1 MKTVVSLLSL
11 LAISLTGFSQV
22 LDPGESP
29 LDGVYSKSM
38 HNANREPIPYV
49 HLREADLM
57 WLKRVWRMVDMEEKM
72 NQVFYYP
79 KDPAQGR
86 KNFITIL
93 MEAITESGNITAYAA
108 EDESGNPND
117 MFTIPMTPEEIK
129 EDVLSYSSTIS
140 ITDPNTGQPMDS
152 TVYTDIEY
160 NQIKRF
166 KIKEEVFFDKQR
178 SVLEFRIL
186 GIAPMVPAYN
196 SNGELVNVQEG
207 FWVYFPEARR
217 VLAQAEVY
225 NRHNDVHRLTYD
237 DIFMKRMFSSKI
249 VKESNV
255 YDRSLEQYLSP
266 LDALLEAEKIEDKI
280 FRFEHDLW
288 SF

>member
-11 LAISLTGFSQV
+11 LALSLTGFSQV

-57 WLKRVWRMVDMEEKM
+57 WLKRVWRVVDMEEKM

-79 KDPAQGR
+79 LNPAQGR
-86 KNFITIL
+86 RNFMTII

-108 EDESGNPND
+108 EDEEKNPND
-117 MFTIPMTPEEIK
+117 MFTIPMTPEEINN
-129 EDVLSYSSTIS
+129 EVLSYESPYSY
-140 ITDPNTGQPMDS
+140 TDPNTGQTIDS
-152 TVYTDIEY
+152 TVVTDIDLKE
-160 NQIKRF
+160 ITRF

-196 SNGELVNVQEG
+196 SSGELVTIQEG

-225 NRHNDVHRLTYD
+225 NRNNDVHRLTYD
-237 DIFMKRMFSSKI
+237 DVFMKRMFSSTI

-255 YDRSLEQYLSP
+255 YNRSLEQYLSP

>member
-1 MKTVVSLLSL
+1 MKSLILSF
-11 LAISLTGFSQV
+11 LAIILTMTSFSQV

-29 LDGVYSKSM
+29 LDGVYSKSI

-79 KDPAQGR
+79 QQPAQGR
-86 KNFITIL
+86 KNFIYVL
-93 MEAITESGNITAYAA
+93 MDAITESGNITAYSA
-108 EDESGNPND
+108 EDDNGNPND
-117 MFTIPMTPEEIK
+117 MFTIPLTPEEV
-129 EDVLSYSSTIS
+129 EDVLSFKTSESIPGPNGQMMDTIIS
-140 ITDPNTGQPMDS
+140 NKISRDKIT
-152 TVYTDIEY
+152 
-160 NQIKRF
+160 RF
-166 KIKEEVFFDKQR
+166 QIKEEVFFDKQR

-186 GIAPMVPAYN
+186 GIAPIVPAYTA
-196 SNGELVNVQEG
+196 GEISSYQPA
-207 FWVYFPEARR
+207 FWIYFPEARR

-225 NRHNDVHRLTYD
+225 NRNNDVHRLTYD
-237 DIFMKRMFSSKI
+237 DIFMKRMFSSRI
-249 VKESNV
+249 IKESNV
-255 YDRSLEQYLSP
+255 YDRKLEEYLSP

-280 FRFEHDLW
+280 FKFEHDLW

>member
-1 MKTVVSLLSL
+1 MTRLILLFSMIL
-11 LAISLTGFSQV
+11 INSTLFSQV
-22 LDPGESP
+22 LDPDDSP

-57 WLKRVWRMVDMEEKM
+57 WLKRVWRVVDMEEKM

-79 KDPAQGR
+79 KKPAQGR
-86 KNFITIL
+86 KSL
-93 MEAITESGNITAYAA
+93 MYVIKEAITESGNITAYEAYDGT
-108 EDESGNPND
+108 EKND
-117 MFTIPMTPEEIK
+117 MFTIPMTPEK
-129 EDVLSYSSTIS
+129 VNNDVLSNTTTEQKIGPDGETEDVETTTPIELSK
-140 ITDPNTGQPMDS
+140 IT
-152 TVYTDIEY
+152 
-160 NQIKRF
+160 RF
-166 KIKEEVFFDKQR
+166 MIKEEVFFDKQR

-186 GIAPMVPAYN
+186 GIAPMVPVLN
-196 SNGELVNVQEG
+196 SKGELQSVQEG
-207 FWVYFPEARR
+207 FWIYFPEARR
-217 VLAQAEVY
+217 VFAQAEVY

-237 DIFMKRMFSSKI
+237 DIFMKRMFSSTI

-255 YDRSLEQYLSP
+255 YDRSLDQYLSP

-280 FRFEHDLW
+280 FKFEHDLW